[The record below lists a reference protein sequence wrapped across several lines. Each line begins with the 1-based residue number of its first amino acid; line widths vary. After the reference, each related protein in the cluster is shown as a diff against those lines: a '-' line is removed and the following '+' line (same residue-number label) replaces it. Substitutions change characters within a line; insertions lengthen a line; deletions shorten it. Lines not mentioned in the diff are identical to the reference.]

1 MWIDTWAGSERVVPS
16 WWFESLKK
24 MLFIYV
30 TFGCARS
37 LSLLAGCVQLRQV
50 VATV

>member
-1 MWIDTWAGSERVVPS
+1 MWIDTWADSERVVPS
-16 WWFESLKK
+16 WWFESLRKK
-24 MLFIYV
+24 LFIYF

-37 LSLLAGCVQLRQV
+37 LLLLTGFVQLRQV